1 MDRGVS
7 LDADQVSRRQLL
19 RVEHYGKGSPAWIT
33 RFTEPRPVPA
43 ITGAFMSME
52 RVWFEQLGGFTESY
66 VFGHYEDADLCLK
79 SIQRGTVPWIHDI
92 QLWHLEGQGSHR
104 LPVHEGGSLANRWLF
119 TTTWSEQVSDGLL
132 GPDPS
137 HPIMRRPSV
146 ETAAG
151 VSSLAATPS
160 RQAARAAGGEHAAT
174 GKSRSQVSA
183 KSGSARRHVPANGA
197 A

>member
-1 MDRGVS
+1 
-7 LDADQVSRRQLL
+7 
-19 RVEHYGKGSPAWIT
+19 
-33 RFTEPRPVPA
+33 
-43 ITGAFMSME
+43 
-52 RVWFEQLGGFTESY
+52 

-137 HPIMRRPSV
+137 HPIMRRPLA
-146 ETAAG
+146 EAATDC
-151 VSSLAATPS
+151 SSLASTPPWP
-160 RQAARAAGGEHAAT
+160 AARASGGGRAAT
-174 GKSRSQVSA
+174 GKSRSQGSA
-183 KSGSARRHVPANGA
+183 KSASAHRPVPANGA